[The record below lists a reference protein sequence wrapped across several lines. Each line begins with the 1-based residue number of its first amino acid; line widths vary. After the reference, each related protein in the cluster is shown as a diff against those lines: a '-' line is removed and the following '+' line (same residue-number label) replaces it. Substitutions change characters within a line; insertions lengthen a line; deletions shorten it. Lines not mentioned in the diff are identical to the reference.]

1 MISIEDE
8 QTGDVMNKK
17 YAPYQKQMLAALKW
31 LDVYKYLFFVLLDG
45 DFRPQSGEVVKA
57 VGGSVTTIVE
67 RQVEQHIK
75 WAPENFTDFLST
87 SATRT
92 RKSSNEEG
100 THVLLTMC
108 GARHPASTASSYI
121 RTRN

>member
-1 MISIEDE
+1 MKSASVANSGSQLRTSKPE
-8 QTGDVMNKK
+8 TSWRKN
-17 YAPYQKQMLAALKW
+17 YAPYQKQMLVALKW

-67 RQVEQHIK
+67 RQVEEHIK

-100 THVLLTMC
+100 THVL
-108 GARHPASTASSYI
+108 
-121 RTRN
+121 